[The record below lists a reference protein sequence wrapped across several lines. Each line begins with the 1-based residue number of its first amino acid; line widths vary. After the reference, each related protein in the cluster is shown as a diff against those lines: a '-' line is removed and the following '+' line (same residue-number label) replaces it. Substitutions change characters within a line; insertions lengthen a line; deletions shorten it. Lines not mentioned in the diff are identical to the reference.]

1 MKKLYGVPLGA
12 TFCLVSSLAVAQDS
26 SLDSL
31 IARHA
36 AKNNI
41 PESMVHR
48 IVKRESNYNPRAVGG
63 GGALGLM
70 QIKQATARGMG
81 YAGPATGL
89 LDADTNLTYAVRYLA
104 GAYRL
109 AGGDPAPGTVS
120 CYAAGYY
127 YVAKRRGITMAAVQT
142 PGKPEPGETAKAEA
156 GRVEGDELHRS
167 ARGPARLRAGN
178 QPGRASLDRLL
189 NERCLVP
196 SACARA
202 SSKAAPFAG
211 EERPRGGRR

>member
-109 AGGDPAPGTVS
+109 AGGDPARTVS
-120 CYAAGYY
+120 YYAAGYY

-142 PGKPEPGETAKAEA
+142 PESRSPAK
-156 GRVEGDELHRS
+156 R
-167 ARGPARLRAGN
+167 PRLRQVA
-178 QPGRASLDRLL
+178 AS
-189 NERCLVP
+189 
-196 SACARA
+196 
-202 SSKAAPFAG
+202 K
-211 EERPRGGRR
+211 

>member
-109 AGGDPAPGTVS
+109 AGGDPARTVS
-120 CYAAGYY
+120 YYAAGYY

-156 GRVEGDELHRS
+156 GRSVEVTNSIE
-167 ARGPARLRAGN
+167 AP
-178 QPGRASLDRLL
+178 
-189 NERCLVP
+189 
-196 SACARA
+196 
-202 SSKAAPFAG
+202 AAPPASAPAINLA
-211 EERPRGGRR
+211 ELR